1 MGLPL
6 GYVGIDFIQRILGS
20 GDSELVMVVFHFS
33 NVLVVLRRS
42 YLVEKESHLY
52 FLFFIY
58 SLFDATNVELFSIV
72 KFAIIINV
80 VIIASNLSEYS
91 VLRYLE
97 YW

>member
-6 GYVGIDFIQRILGS
+6 GYVSIDFIQRILGNGGS
-20 GDSELVMVVFHFS
+20 KLVMVVFHLS

-42 YLVEKESHLY
+42 FKYNVCNKRSDRSR
-52 FLFFIY
+52 

-72 KFAIIINV
+72 KFGIIINI

-97 YW
+97 YR